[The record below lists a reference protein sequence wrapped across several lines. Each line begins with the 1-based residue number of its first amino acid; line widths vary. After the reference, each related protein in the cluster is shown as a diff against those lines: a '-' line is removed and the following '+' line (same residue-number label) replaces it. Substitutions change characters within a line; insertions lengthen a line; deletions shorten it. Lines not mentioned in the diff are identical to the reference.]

1 MFHSAKVVPI
11 LVPTTNERQLIFK
24 TPDDLRSSWPRLWL
38 ITESSGQSRITTP
51 TYVAAASL
59 ADVPFC
65 LSSSLL
71 YYAGCIKRVT
81 KDVMRTWLSPSQQIR
96 TCSMFPQGDNLSTG
110 RRIVSGHCQLVTS
123 VCM

>member
-1 MFHSAKVVPI
+1 MSVSFRQGCSH
-11 LVPTTNERQLIFK
+11 LGTNERQLIFK

-59 ADVPFC
+59 ADVPFR

-96 TCSMFPQGDNLSTG
+96 MYFNVSSG
-110 RRIVSGHCQLVTS
+110 R
-123 VCM
+123 